1 MIYKLNEILKGID
14 KDQCDSS
21 DGWWETSSGA
31 EFGAK
36 KLKEVQ
42 DLVKKLTLTDVSQQ
56 RELLKFF
63 VETQASELF
72 KTETGFKYN
81 KDCIEETIKNFNC
94 L

>member
-1 MIYKLNEILKGID
+1 MIDKLNEILKGID

-56 RELLKFF
+56 RELLKAF
-63 VETQASELF
+63 
-72 KTETGFKYN
+72 TEKCNKYRTTM
-81 KDCIEETIKNFNC
+81 EEITPEEIDKFMDS